1 MTRLVFENPLAW
13 LWGPPLVVAALLLLA
28 RSLHQYGQMH
38 GAPCIRREAAVLA
51 ALRGMVL
58 VALVILAARPVLVE
72 SEEEERKSN
81 RVVLLVDRS
90 ESMSLRHAGQSR
102 YGEAVQLVRSGLLP
116 ALKAAELRPQ
126 ALLFAEDAASA
137 DGREIAAAQPDGKQT
152 NLARAIVRGM
162 ALSDRPPRAVIA
174 LTDGVATE
182 DADNARAISALAEHQ
197 VPFFGIGCGR
207 ETESQVLALEQVV
220 APPLA
225 SPKQEFQVA
234 ARLRATGSLELPG
247 FDLLLLRDGRLA
259 QKKTIS
265 PGSGARAWRESFSVT
280 ENDERFYR
288 YTVQLVPPADPAI
301 KCPSTSGSAVVRVEG
316 EKDFRV
322 LFVQGALTWDY
333 KFIRLALSGDRA
345 VKLSGLSRTASG
357 SAFFESSEDEK
368 DLVGGFPKTGEELA
382 KFRVVVLSNLRPGDL
397 SPAQQEL
404 LACYCAQYGGGVL
417 MIGGPDTFNASWQG
431 SRLEQL
437 LPVRFAPAGRRAP
450 EGINFRP
457 QITSAALSHP
467 VFQIGE
473 GGNHRAAWA
482 NLPTFSQYAVVDSVK
497 PGAQVWA
504 VYPSAG
510 GPDSGPPLMA
520 CQRYGA
526 GLSAV
531 ICVQNFWRWR
541 LAKPSDPQHFDR
553 FWQQLFRHLA
563 EGSREL
569 VAIVVPD
576 QRMQPGP
583 RIRLT
588 VRRRPDPRTSQAA
601 PQNYRVLVKDE
612 KERPV
617 ADQAVELR
625 PGASVEI
632 TFPAQRPGLYAA
644 SVVDAAQN
652 VLASRSLEISDVSA
666 EFNNTARNMEALRQW
681 AALSDGMAVRC
692 EDCSDAG
699 KLVREIKARAE
710 HPRQDVSHRRPVGVN
725 GWVLALLAGCLCVEW
740 SLRKHWELT

>member
-13 LWGPPLVVAALLLLA
+13 LWGLPLVVAALLLLA
-28 RSLHQYGQMH
+28 RSLHQYGR
-38 GAPCIRREAAVLA
+38 PWREAAVLA

-72 SEEEERKSN
+72 SEEEEKKSN

-90 ESMSLRHAGQSR
+90 ESMSLRHGGQSR
-102 YGEAVQLVRSGLLP
+102 YGEAVQLARSGLLP

-137 DGREIAAAQPDGKQT
+137 DGREIAAARPDGKQT
-152 NLARAIVRGM
+152 NLARAIVRSM

-207 ETESQVLALEQVV
+207 ETGSQVLALEHVV

-234 ARLRATGSLELPG
+234 ARLRATGSLGLPG

-265 PGSGARAWRESFSVT
+265 PGPGARAWQESFSVT

-437 LPVRFAPAGRRAP
+437 LPVRFAPAGRRGP
-450 EGINFRP
+450 EGTSFRP

-510 GPDSGPPLMA
+510 GRDSGPPLMA

-541 LAKPSDPQHFDR
+541 LAKPSEPQHFDR

-588 VRRRPDPRTSQAA
+588 VRRRPDPRASQAA

-632 TFPAQRPGLYAA
+632 AFPAQRPGLYAA
-644 SVVDAAQN
+644 SVVDAAQG

-681 AALSDGMAVRC
+681 AALSDGLAVRC

-710 HPRQDVSHRRPVGVN
+710 RPRQDVSHRRPVGVN
-725 GWVLALLAGCLCVEW
+725 GWVLAMLAGCLCAEW
-740 SLRKHWELT
+740 SLRKRWELT

>member
-13 LWGPPLVVAALLLLA
+13 LWGLPVAVAALA
-28 RSLHQYGQMH
+28 VSVRSLRQYGR
-38 GAPCIRREAAVLA
+38 PWREAAVLA

-58 VALVILAARPVLVE
+58 LALVILAARPVLVD
-72 SEEEERKSN
+72 SEEEEKSN

-90 ESMSLRHAGQSR
+90 ESMSLRHGGQSR
-102 YGEAVQLVRSGLLP
+102 YSEAVQLARSGLLP
-116 ALKAAELRPQ
+116 ALKAADLHPQ

-137 DGREIAAAQPDGKQT
+137 DGRQIAAAQPDGKRT
-152 NLARAIVRGM
+152 NLARAIVRSM
-162 ALSDRPPRAVIA
+162 ALSDRPPCAVIA

-182 DADNARAISALAEHQ
+182 DADNARAISALAEHR

-207 ETESQVLALEQVV
+207 ETDSQVLALEHVA

-234 ARLRATGSLELPG
+234 ARLRVTGREATPP
-247 FDLLLLRDGRLA
+247 FDLLLLRDGRA
-259 QKKTIS
+259 VQRKTIS
-265 PGSGARAWRESFSVT
+265 PGLGARVWQESFSVT
-280 ENDERFYR
+280 ENDESFYR
-288 YTVQLVPPADPAI
+288 YTIQLLPPADPAI

-316 EKDFRV
+316 EKDFRA

-333 KFIRLALSGDRA
+333 KFIRLAISGDRT

-368 DLVGGFPKTGEELA
+368 DLVGGFPKTNEDLA
-382 KFRVVVLSNLRPGDL
+382 KYRVVVLSNLRPGDL

-404 LACYCAQYGGGVL
+404 LASYCGQYGGGVL

-437 LPVRFAPAGRRAP
+437 LPVRFAPAGRRAM
-450 EGINFRP
+450 EGPSFRP

-467 VFQIGE
+467 VFQIGD

-482 NLPTFSQYAVVDSVK
+482 DLPTFTQYAVVDSVK

-541 LAKPSDPQHFDR
+541 LAEPSDPQHFDR
-553 FWQQLFRHLA
+553 FWQQLFRYLA

-576 QRMQPGP
+576 QRMEPGP

-588 VRRRPDPRTSQAA
+588 VRRRADPRTSQAA

-612 KERPV
+612 KDRPV
-617 ADQAVELR
+617 ADQAVALR

-632 TFPAQRPGLYAA
+632 AFPAQSPGLYAA
-644 SVVDAAQN
+644 SVLDAGQS

-692 EDCSDAG
+692 EDCADAG
-699 KLVREIKARAE
+699 KLVEKIKARADR
-710 HPRQDVSHRRPVGVN
+710 PRGDVSHRRPVGVN
-725 GWVLALLAGCLCVEW
+725 GWVLALLAGCLCAEW